1 MIINHKPQTKNRR
14 PTRTVFFCLLSVVFC
29 FWSFVGY
36 AETQA
41 DEMLKKTGIEP
52 RYGGMAALD
61 TPWKTSTG
69 EEIRLS
75 SLFNQ
80 NRPVILV
87 PVYYTCPM
95 LCQVIL
101 KGLAK
106 GLNQMQMGS
115 EGVFDIVAFSI
126 APEDKPENALSRKE
140 IFLKDYSEHHQT
152 KNITFLTGDETAIR
166 TLTHSIGFKYA
177 KDPVSGEYIH
187 SAVLVFL
194 SPEGKIMRYMGGIEF
209 DARSVKLGLIEAAN
223 GKVGSFWDQILLI
236 CYHYNP
242 QKGKYSMAVDRI
254 LQVTGTLTAL
264 GVFGFIFY
272 SLRNEKIGKKPSV

>member
-1 MIINHKPQTKNRR
+1 
-14 PTRTVFFCLLSVVFC
+14 
-29 FWSFVGY
+29 
-36 AETQA
+36 
-41 DEMLKKTGIEP
+41 
-52 RYGGMAALD
+52 MAALD
-61 TPWKTSTG
+61 TPWKNEAG

-75 SLFNQ
+75 SLFNK

-106 GLNQMQMGS
+106 GLNQMEMSS

-126 APEDKPENALSRKE
+126 APDDTPAGAAERKE
-140 IFLKDYSEHHQT
+140 LFLKDYTQHRQT
-152 KNITFLTGDETAIR
+152 GAISFLSGSETAIK
-166 TLTHSIGFKYA
+166 TLTNSIGFKYE
-177 KDPVSGEYIH
+177 KDPTSGEYIH

-254 LQVTGTLTAL
+254 LQITGTLTAL
-264 GVFGFIFY
+264 GVFGFIFF
-272 SLRNEKIGKKPSV
+272 SLRSEKIGRKPSV